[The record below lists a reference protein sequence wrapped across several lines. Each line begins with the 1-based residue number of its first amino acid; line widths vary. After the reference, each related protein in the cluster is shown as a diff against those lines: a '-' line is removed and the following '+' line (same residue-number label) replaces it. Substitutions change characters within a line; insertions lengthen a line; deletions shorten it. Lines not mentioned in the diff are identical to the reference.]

1 MGDVSLGIMSLFH
14 LPGHKTTVRTALTIS
29 IPSEAD
35 GRKRQRY
42 AKRDIGGIGIAVV
55 SRSSAIGEL
64 NEAIVEGGH
73 VKLAFCN
80 ANLVNV
86 AADDAAL
93 QRSLATFLVLADAL
107 VMAVAVLLGTAQAS
121 GDKTGLAS
129 VIVGGVFAAVGA
141 FLVRSGAGDIT
152 PMNLKPDRTA
162 MQVRRDRDLARD
174 QMR

>member
-1 MGDVSLGIMSLFH
+1 MSKDQDDPVIMPERLASRLSLTELFSKLIGDVSDLVIEETELIRSEVNDKITQLQAGVGKMAAGAVIL
-14 LPGHKTTVRTALTIS
+14 LVALM
-29 IPSEAD
+29 
-35 GRKRQRY
+35 
-42 AKRDIGGIGIAVV
+42 
-55 SRSSAIGEL
+55 
-64 NEAIVEGGH
+64 
-73 VKLAFCN
+73 
-80 ANLVNV
+80 
-86 AADDAAL
+86 
-93 QRSLATFLVLADAL
+93 VLADAL

-121 GDKTGLAS
+121 GDRTGLAS

>member
-1 MGDVSLGIMSLFH
+1 MSKDQDDPVIMPERLASRLSLTELISKLIGDVSDLVIEETELIRSEVNDKITQLQAGVGKMAAGAVIL
-14 LPGHKTTVRTALTIS
+14 LVALM
-29 IPSEAD
+29 
-35 GRKRQRY
+35 
-42 AKRDIGGIGIAVV
+42 
-55 SRSSAIGEL
+55 
-64 NEAIVEGGH
+64 
-73 VKLAFCN
+73 
-80 ANLVNV
+80 
-86 AADDAAL
+86 
-93 QRSLATFLVLADAL
+93 VLADAL

-121 GDKTGLAS
+121 GDRTGLAS

>member
-1 MGDVSLGIMSLFH
+1 MIKDQDEPVTTPDRLTSRLSLTELVSKLIGDVSDLVIEETELI
-14 LPGHKTTVRTALTIS
+14 R
-29 IPSEAD
+29 SEINDKITQLQA
-35 GRKRQRY
+35 GVGKM
-42 AKRDIGGIGIAVV
+42 AAGAVV
-55 SRSSAIGEL
+55 L
-64 NEAIVEGGH
+64 
-73 VKLAFCN
+73 
-80 ANLVNV
+80 LV
-86 AADDAAL
+86 AL
-93 QRSLATFLVLADAL
+93 MVLADAL

-162 MQVRRDRDLARD
+162 MQVRRDRELARD

>member
-1 MGDVSLGIMSLFH
+1 MIKDPDESVVIPERHASRLSLTELISKLIGDVSDLVIEETELI
-14 LPGHKTTVRTALTIS
+14 R
-29 IPSEAD
+29 SEINDKITQLQA
-35 GRKRQRY
+35 GVGKM
-42 AKRDIGGIGIAVV
+42 AAGAVV
-55 SRSSAIGEL
+55 L
-64 NEAIVEGGH
+64 
-73 VKLAFCN
+73 
-80 ANLVNV
+80 LV
-86 AADDAAL
+86 AL
-93 QRSLATFLVLADAL
+93 MVLADAL